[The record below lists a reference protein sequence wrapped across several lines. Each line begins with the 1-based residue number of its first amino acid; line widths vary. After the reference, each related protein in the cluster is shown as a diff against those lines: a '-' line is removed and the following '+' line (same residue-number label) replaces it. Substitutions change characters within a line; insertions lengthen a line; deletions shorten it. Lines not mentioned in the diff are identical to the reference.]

1 MGKSFSGSERSGTGL
16 LSAVH
21 ARPQIPLGD
30 TEEEWWAALHYTI
43 LHTASLVRIQ
53 VLCGLHSTRSGP
65 WHEDP
70 VSTRESLA
78 PHLILFETLPGR
90 GKKKRKFLYYSN
102 ELGLGQFLRA
112 EIDGIEKN
120 LNKREFC
127 HLGHVCS
134 CVHGRGKTCVAQL
147 TSLVVAGTRYSENG
161 EGVTRLAVGV
171 PIQNGHSI
179 SA

>member
-90 GKKKRKFLYYSN
+90 GKRKENSFIIQMSWVSANFCALRSTGLKR
-102 ELGLGQFLRA
+102 
-112 EIDGIEKN
+112 
-120 LNKREFC
+120 
-127 HLGHVCS
+127 
-134 CVHGRGKTCVAQL
+134 
-147 TSLVVAGTRYSENG
+147 TSTSENFAILGMSARACMG
-161 EGVTRLAVGV
+161 EARLVLRSSLRWWLQVRGIAKTEKV
-171 PIQNGHSI
+171 
-179 SA
+179 